1 MEEVNFGSEAS
12 QSLGS
17 SLQWV
22 PVVDDYLLHYL
33 LFCAGMRMHCYIAM
47 VLVVTDLLVCGRFT
61 NIFILN

>member
-22 PVVDDYLLHYL
+22 PVVDDYL